1 MSLLKYRSCKQN
13 HLLFKFDC
21 REEAYWM
28 STFVFPSLCTNNHTR
43 NSEILMHILVYW
55 FARKIQKL
63 YILQFHTLIQNGYM
77 QKIITQAFIYLYKVN
92 NGNTSTMDIIRSKFD
107 VVLMSLLLT
116 LGRFEQISFNT
127 LNN

>member
-1 MSLLKYRSCKQN
+1 
-13 HLLFKFDC
+13 
-21 REEAYWM
+21 
-28 STFVFPSLCTNNHTR
+28 
-43 NSEILMHILVYW
+43 MHILVYW

>member
-1 MSLLKYRSCKQN
+1 
-13 HLLFKFDC
+13 
-21 REEAYWM
+21 
-28 STFVFPSLCTNNHTR
+28 
-43 NSEILMHILVYW
+43 
-55 FARKIQKL
+55 
-63 YILQFHTLIQNGYM
+63 M